1 MESFIFGSP
10 QFELIADQDVPLVS
24 LLRLALLKTYSS
36 RRPMTVA
43 VAAESLRRSMR
54 RRITDLSTGES
65 APIDASSGSWSASGV
80 RCEQRSN
87 TAEGWTMTTG
97 KITEV
102 APVWVRLV
110 WTDSR
115 RVNLETG
122 EITGGAPGDPSLR
135 ETHTDIG
142 FANRVLSIS
151 LAEAISGED
160 AVKEPV
166 LAALAKAVQLL
177 EAEEG
182 IQVSS
187 TRFPPHT

>member
-1 MESFIFGSP
+1 M
-10 QFELIADQDVPLVS
+10 
-24 LLRLALLKTYSS
+24 
-36 RRPMTVA
+36 
-43 VAAESLRRSMR
+43 
-54 RRITDLSTGES
+54 
-65 APIDASSGSWSASGV
+65 
-80 RCEQRSN
+80 
-87 TAEGWTMTTG
+87 AEGRTMTTRE
-97 KITEV
+97 IPELT
-102 APVWVRLV
+102 PIWVRLV
-110 WTDSR
+110 WMDSR

-142 FANRVLSIS
+142 FADRVLSIS

-166 LAALAKAVQLL
+166 LEALAKAVQLL

-182 IQVSS
+182 IHVSS